1 MLRGRSAL
9 FRDELLGLRLRF
21 SIRNIPLIF
30 ALQSPLLVAVV
41 VNLHV
46 PTNQRANQRNA
57 SKQVDNHQ
65 SLPSITPATNAAT
78 GIDID

>member
-9 FRDELLGLRLRF
+9 FRDEFSGLRLRF

-30 ALQSPLLVAVV
+30 ALQSSLRQTVI
-41 VNLHV
+41 VNFCV

-57 SKQVDNHQ
+57 GKQVDNHQ
-65 SLPSITPATNAAT
+65 SLPRITPATNVAT